1 MSAFD
6 LSLLDVIGALLG
18 FVLTIFV
25 FSYIAGDIAFFRVLF
40 RIASHLFVG
49 VTAGYVTIVVIQNV
63 ILPQMVFP
71 FLGEDRGEKLLAI
84 LFLIL
89 GALMLTK
96 ISPRLN
102 KLGNPAVA
110 YLVGVGAAAAIGG
123 AVLGTIYPQT
133 SASMSVFNDYDNVLE
148 AVVVLAGTLTTLLYF
163 HFGIRRKNV
172 EDHNPQRP
180 QWLEAIGGVGQFFIA
195 VTFGAL
201 FSGVYLAAIVA
212 LIERVS
218 FLWNLILSF
227 IS

>member
-6 LSLLDVIGALLG
+6 LSMLDVIGALLG

-25 FSYIAGDIAFFRVLF
+25 FSYIAGDNAFFR
-40 RIASHLFVG
+40 IATHLFIG

-71 FLGEDRGEKLLAI
+71 FLDEDRGTKLFAI

-89 GALMLTK
+89 GTLMLTK

-102 KLGNPAVA
+102 KLGNIAVA

-123 AVLGTIYPQT
+123 AVLGTIYPQA
-133 SASMSVFNDYDNVLE
+133 SASMSVFDDHNNPLN
-148 AVVVLAGTLTTLLYF
+148 AFFVLAGTLTTLLYF
-163 HFGIRRKNV
+163 HFGIRRKDA
-172 EDHNPQRP
+172 EDQSSQRP
-180 QWLEAIGGVGQFFIA
+180 QWLEAISGIGQVFIA
-195 VTFGAL
+195 ITFGAL
-201 FSGVYLAAIVA
+201 FSGVYLAAITA

-218 FLWNLILSF
+218 YLWNLILSF